1 MKLSRRQ
8 FSDLIAGAAMLPIA
22 PHIATAASY
31 PSRPV
36 RIIVGFPAGGGRLAS
51 VQQQA
56 SSYHPVMPSPR
67 RFPPPWSIE
76 ERQAC
81 FIVKDGN
88 GQALAYVYFEE
99 EPDRRSAENLM
110 SHDEAGD
117 LALNIAKLPE
127 LLRQPRMTRW
137 GEVIDNL
144 LADLETETPGAE
156 GFRVNIDHKIWEA
169 EKIARG
175 APTTTGTK
183 TSIQ

>member
-1 MKLSRRQ
+1 M
-8 FSDLIAGAAMLPIA
+8 
-22 PHIATAASY
+22 
-31 PSRPV
+31 
-36 RIIVGFPAGGGRLAS
+36 PA
-51 VQQQA
+51 
-56 SSYHPVMPSPR
+56 PR

-99 EPDRRSAENLM
+99 EPGRRAAVNLM
-110 SHDEAGD
+110 SHDEAGA

-175 APTTTGTK
+175 APPIRLDETPEGRLHGFQTELVVK
-183 TSIQ
+183 LSERLNRDPSNKIWHEARALLENQRLRVPEHRRPDLK